1 MYFMR
6 KNETIEIC
14 IHKFVSSNMS
24 NQRSAFGWSCTYCTF
39 YHHFHNDYCSMCF
52 AIREYTGLTASPSEV
67 KSGKRKSSTT
77 ETDNSRNSPS
87 NGPLTN
93 YFIQNQTTAVEVAA
107 TTNVPVEEA
116 ENVRRSLASVKVE
129 AIHQSDDL
137 DEAQV

>member
-1 MYFMR
+1 
-6 KNETIEIC
+6 
-14 IHKFVSSNMS
+14 
-24 NQRSAFGWSCTYCTF
+24 
-39 YHHFHNDYCSMCF
+39 MCF

-129 AIHQSDDL
+129 EIHQSDDL